1 MEIDEEIIDAR
12 LYLIQ
17 IQLIKFTQMN
27 FDEIIPVSEKGDE
40 IDAIIVGLNTLG
52 EELKALQINKGIIN
66 K

>member
-1 MEIDEEIIDAR
+1 MDEGVTDAR

-17 IQLIKFTQMN
+17 IQLIKFTQMDFN
-27 FDEIIPVSEKGDE
+27 EVIPVSERGDD

-52 EELKALQINKGIIN
+52 EELKALQINKEVVN